1 MIARLRRE
9 AVVLLLALGSVLAV
23 WAFVEL
29 ADEVGEGAAQ
39 PYDER
44 ILQALR
50 RPDDPA
56 RPRGPGWLV
65 GVAQDLTALGGPT
78 VLTLAVLA
86 VLGYLA
92 LAGHRRAAWLV
103 AVASGGGLVVSTVLK
118 AGFGRD
124 RPDVVPHLAPAFTA
138 SFPSG
143 HSMLAAVVY
152 LTLGA
157 LLAVILPG
165 RRIRAYALAV
175 ALVLVLLIG
184 VSRVYLGVHYPSDVL
199 AGWAAGLAWG
209 ALCGLVAR
217 WLATRG
223 AIESEPP
230 IS

>member
-1 MIARLRRE
+1 M
-9 AVVLLLALGSVLAV
+9 
-23 WAFVEL
+23 
-29 ADEVGEGAAQ
+29 
-39 PYDER
+39 
-44 ILQALR
+44 
-50 RPDDPA
+50 
-56 RPRGPGWLV
+56 
-65 GVAQDLTALGGPT
+65 
-78 VLTLAVLA
+78 LA

-184 VSRVYLGVHYPSDVL
+184 LSRVYLGVHYPSDVL

-230 IS
+230 VA